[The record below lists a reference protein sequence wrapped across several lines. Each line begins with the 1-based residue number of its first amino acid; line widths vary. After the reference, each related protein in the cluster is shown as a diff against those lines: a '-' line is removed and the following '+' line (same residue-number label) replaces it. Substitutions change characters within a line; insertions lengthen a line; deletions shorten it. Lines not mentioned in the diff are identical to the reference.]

1 MPRYFAAGAPL
12 DPIAVSPR
20 EACRLLAVGNTRLY
34 ELIAAGEIES
44 YRDGR
49 SRRITMRSIW
59 RRVERLLAVGS
70 TGTTEPPR
78 RRRGRPRKSSNRT
91 EQSCSP

>member
-1 MPRYFAAGAPL
+1 MSIQSTGLTDDERLVVGPRAACVML
-12 DPIAVSPR
+12 D
-20 EACRLLAVGNTRLY
+20 VGNTRLY
-34 ELIAAGEIES
+34 ELIASGELES

-49 SRRITMRSIW
+49 SRKITLASIYG
-59 RRVERLLAVGS
+59 RVTRLLAASGHQVAQS
-70 TGTTEPPR
+70 P